1 MIACYNYIESIRIN
15 YWTIRRCAMLL
26 KDKVALVTGGGRGIG
41 REIVLRMA
49 SQGASVI
56 IGDIDEKTMENTCRD
71 AAALGVRAMA
81 VKIDISDSSSV
92 NSAIEKALAE
102 FGRIDIL
109 VNNAAIFRK
118 APFLEMT
125 LAQWQ
130 QTVDI
135 DITGLFNVTRAVAPG
150 MVEQGGGSIISIAS
164 VDAFQG
170 CRDYSHYAMAKAGVV
185 GLSRT
190 LALELGPHKVR
201 VNAIAPG
208 ITLTDMTRERVE
220 ANKEAYLARV
230 PLGRIGAPEDIAN
243 AALFLASDMSSYITG
258 QVIHVNGG
266 MYFC

>member
-1 MIACYNYIESIRIN
+1 
-15 YWTIRRCAMLL
+15 MLL
-26 KDKVALVTGGGRGIG
+26 ADKIALITGAGRGIG
-41 REIVLRMA
+41 KAIALKMA
-49 SQGASVI
+49 SQGASI
-56 IGDIDEKTMENTCRD
+56 AIADIDEKTMED
-71 AAALGVRAMA
+71 ARKEVEALGVKAMT
-81 VKIDISDSSSV
+81 VKMDISNSESV
-92 NSAIEKALAE
+92 NAAVDKVLAE

-125 LAQWQ
+125 PAQWQ

-150 MVEQGGGSIISIAS
+150 MVERESGAIVSIAS

-170 CRDYSHYAMAKAGVV
+170 CLNYSHYAMAKAGVV

-190 LALELGPHKVR
+190 LAQEFGPHKVR
-201 VNAIAPG
+201 INAIAPG
-208 ITLTDMTRERVE
+208 ITLTEMTRDRVE

-243 AALFLASDMSSYITG
+243 AALFLASDMASYITG

-266 MYFC
+266 MYFG